1 MYQHFLKHRK
11 QQVLYLSTE
20 QLWLEGFYGRTADR
34 NFREVAC
41 KSEVNFKIFFAP
53 FNT

>member
-1 MYQHFLKHRK
+1 MYQHFLLHRK
-11 QQVLYLSTE
+11 QQVLYLSTK
-20 QLWLEGFYGRTADR
+20 QLWLEGFQSRKADR

-41 KSEVNFKIFFAP
+41 KSEVNFKTFIAS